1 MIKKNKDDKMIR
13 VIYDKIL
20 INKKDKEKPKKIEN
34 KIVIN
39 EKVLRSVTR

>member
-20 INKKDKEKPKKIEN
+20 INKKDKEKPKKS
-34 KIVIN
+34 KT
-39 EKVLRSVTR
+39 KL